1 MTVRVPLVVSA
12 ALVSVRDEASLLPVA
27 TVMVGVSLV
36 PVMVMVTVWSVVTGV
51 APELKVF

>member
-1 MTVRVPLVVSA
+1 MVSA